1 MDEKKIE
8 SNENDWYHRI
18 ADQSNSWLIATNL
31 EDEGNLEEA
40 IKIYLKDATQCWE
53 KGLLVKAGLSC
64 ACAAS
69 CLEKIGFAKIARAL
83 YLESATIFEKNA
95 HDVIDFSIRE
105 ALWSLQRAY
114 ESYVLSDSMKKAEE
128 LLKNYRS
135 LLLKTS
141 PFIGI
146 EEQNNNLNIG
156 EIDWNSSKFRLDY
169 IKNIPKIR
177 QANDSSQIPTDL
189 SISLDT
195 FLQARASNI
204 RVNDLTSEIA
214 SSSSGEEEH
223 GKMPISLKKGEEK
236 RENNSD
242 D

>member
-1 MDEKKIE
+1 MQEKKIE
-8 SNENDWYHRI
+8 PADHDWYHRI

-31 EDEGNLEEA
+31 EEEGNLEEA
-40 IKIYLKDATQCWE
+40 IKIYLKDATQCWG
-53 KGLLVKAGLSC
+53 KGSLVKAGLSC
-64 ACAAS
+64 ACAAN

-114 ESYVLSDSMKKAEE
+114 ESYILSDSIKKAEE

-141 PFIGI
+141 PFMGI
-146 EEQNNNLNIG
+146 EEQNNALSIG
-156 EIDWNSSKFRLDY
+156 EIDWNSAKFRLDY
-169 IKNIPKIR
+169 IENIPKIK
-177 QANDSSQIPTDL
+177 QSSNSSPIPPDL

-204 RVNDLTSEIA
+204 RVNDLTSEA
-214 SSSSGEEEH
+214 KSPSPDEGEH
-223 GKMPISLKKGEEK
+223 DKMPISLKKGEEK

>member
-1 MDEKKIE
+1 MQDKKIE
-8 SNENDWYHRI
+8 TSDQDWFHRI
-18 ADQSNSWLIATNL
+18 VDQSNLWLVATNL

-40 IKIYLKDATQCWE
+40 IKIYLKDATMSWE
-53 KGLLVKAGLSC
+53 KGSFVKAGLSC

-69 CLEKIGFAKIARAL
+69 CLEKIGFPKIARAL

-95 HDVIDFSIRE
+95 LDVINFSIRE

-114 ESYVLSDSMKKAEE
+114 ENCILSESMKKAEE
-128 LLKNYRS
+128 LLKNYKS
-135 LLLKTS
+135 LLMKTS

-146 EEQNNNLNIG
+146 EESSSNLTFG
-156 EIDWNSSKFRLDY
+156 EIDWNSPKFKLDY
-169 IKNIPKIR
+169 IKNIPRMERSESFTK
-177 QANDSSQIPTDL
+177 IPTDL

-195 FLQARASNI
+195 FLQARASNV
-204 RVNDLTSEIA
+204 RVNDLTSEITIN
-214 SSSSGEEEH
+214 SSDQSER

>member
-1 MDEKKIE
+1 MQDKK
-8 SNENDWYHRI
+8 NETNDQDWFHRI
-18 ADQSNSWLIATNL
+18 VDQSNLWLVATNL

-40 IKIYLKDATQCWE
+40 IKIYLKDATLSWE
-53 KGLLVKAGLSC
+53 KGSLVKAGLSC

-69 CLEKIGFAKIARAL
+69 CLEKVGFAKIARAL

-95 HDVIDFSIRE
+95 HDVIELSIRE

-114 ESYVLSDSMKKAEE
+114 ESCILSESVKKAEE

-135 LLLKTS
+135 LLMKTS
-141 PFIGI
+141 PFIGV
-146 EEQNNNLNIG
+146 EESSSNLTVG
-156 EIDWNSSKFRLDY
+156 DMDWNSPKFQLDY
-169 IKNIPKIR
+169 IKNTPR
-177 QANDSSQIPTDL
+177 LERPNNPNQIPTDL

-195 FLQARASNI
+195 FLQARASNV
-204 RVNDLTSEIA
+204 RVIDLTSEINLN
-214 SSSSGEEEH
+214 SPDDKER